1 MASGDVTQILRP
13 SREST
18 NVWSCYWAGFWE
30 GSPSRSLRP
39 EVAAAAK
46 SEGSTLGKGAIL
58 GGMSLQEHT
67 QPGNKSFPGMAQV
80 MGCATGLNCVLGVNG
95 EPKMVSYWQ

>member
-18 NVWSCYWAGFWE
+18 NVWSCYWGGYRE

-46 SEGSTLGKGAIL
+46 SEGSKGAIL
-58 GGMSLQEHT
+58 GGTPLQEHT
-67 QPGNKSFPGMAQV
+67 QPGNKSFPGMAPSDGVCHWAQLCT
-80 MGCATGLNCVLGVNG
+80 GCERRAKDGVLLA
-95 EPKMVSYWQ
+95 MSF